1 MTTPDLTPPPGIYP
15 GVESHVYHG
24 QWNAASNSRLTHF
37 KRSPAHMQAYLAH
50 PTETA
55 AMILGRATHSAI
67 LEPDDFKA
75 RFGRCPDDL
84 DRRHKADAA
93 LYADLLLRYG
103 PSNVLKAEAY
113 DACLAMRDTVYAHTS
128 AKGIAASHREV
139 ELSLRF
145 DELRFDDFTS
155 IAIRCKARPDC
166 HTPEL
171 AGGTLWDIKTTTDAS
186 PNAFEKTIFTMGYH
200 RQAAFY
206 LAGARALGLPAEHFV
221 FVAVEKELPF
231 AVATYRLTEGAIDAG
246 MAELKRLASRYVE
259 CELLNVWP
267 AYSPRIEDIA
277 LPAYAWGQVDEFAQD
292 GAA

>member
-1 MTTPDLTPPPGIYP
+1 MTTILPAPGVYP
-15 GVESHVYHG
+15 GVAADVYHA
-24 QWNAASNSRLTHF
+24 WPTASNSRLTQL
-37 KRSPAHMQAYLAH
+37 KRSPAHLQAYLAN
-50 PTETA
+50 PVETA
-55 AMILGRATHSAI
+55 AMIVGRATHSAI
-67 LEPDDFKA
+67 LEPDDFTA
-75 RFGRCPDDL
+75 RFGRCPDGL
-84 DRRHKADAA
+84 DRRKKPDAA
-93 LYADLLLRYG
+93 LYDGLLARYG
-103 PSNVLKAEAY
+103 ASNLLKAPAY
-113 DACLAMRDTVYAHTS
+113 DACLAMRDAVYAHAS

-145 DELRFDDFTS
+145 DELVADDFTS

-186 PNAFEKTIFTMGYH
+186 RNAFEKTIFSMGYH

-206 LAGARALGLPAEHFV
+206 LAGARSLGLPAEHFV
-221 FVAVEKELPF
+221 FVAVEKEPPY

-246 MAELKRLASRYVE
+246 MAELKALATKYVE
-259 CELLNVWP
+259 CERLDHWP

-277 LPAYAWGQVDEFAQD
+277 LPAWAWAQVDDFAAD